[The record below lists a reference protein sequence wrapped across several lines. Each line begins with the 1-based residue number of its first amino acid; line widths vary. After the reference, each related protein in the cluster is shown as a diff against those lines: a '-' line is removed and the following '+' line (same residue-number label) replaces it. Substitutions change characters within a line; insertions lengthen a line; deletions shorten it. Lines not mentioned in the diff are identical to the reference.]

1 VFDLQSNEPTI
12 TIESMMLEE
21 LKFKYHSVI
30 AYFILMVSR
39 AVIFVVTDGS
49 IVDYYEY
56 VTCASIMAGIML
68 VYKMFSRGGL
78 DNSKVVFLNYFI
90 PIVIM
95 TSAIWHMAIMQAGHF
110 ESQEAWA
117 FCQC

>member
-1 VFDLQSNEPTI
+1 
-12 TIESMMLEE
+12 MMLEE
-21 LKFKYHSVI
+21 LKLKYQSVI
-30 AYFILMVSR
+30 AYFVLMTIM
-39 AVIFVVTDGS
+39 AVFFAIANGS

-68 VYKMFSRGGL
+68 VYKKFSVGGL
-78 DNSKVVFLNYFI
+78 SPSKVVLLNYFI

-95 TSAIWHMAIMQAGHF
+95 TSAIWHMAIMESAHF

-117 FCQC
+117 FC